1 MKIFHLF
8 LLLLTSLNAIG
19 QLQTE
24 WGKCAMSDFSMKKYP
39 LDTIAEAVI
48 LHDVG
53 KLYASFDPLEY
64 SLVHHRR
71 IKILTDAGLKHANVS
86 IPYYKDENRDFIR
99 NIKAQVLQPNGKHI
113 ELSKSDFYKEDI
125 SQYWAAINFTFP
137 NIQPGSVIE
146 YEYEL
151 ISQDIV
157 NLKDW
162 YFQQD
167 IPVRYSK
174 FTSTINERLVY
185 IYLFQGADYLIKQ
198 PDGSFRLGEHT
209 TAKINAPVYEMQ
221 NIPAFKEE
229 AYMTTEEDYKNKI
242 RFQLDQVLYPNPVAG
257 MDSYYAQPVLSSWD
271 EIRDKLWMSEYLG
284 EQFTKKGNF
293 KNAFESISPLTL
305 AAKSQKEKANIAYTY
320 LAQNVEWSGI
330 NSGIYIIEKLDKV
343 FEKRRATQSEMNLLL
358 LAILRELEIEAYPV
372 LTSTRNHGRLIPQYP
387 ILDQFNY
394 VLVHANL
401 DGEWLL
407 LDAGDPLRPMGYPSV
422 NALNYIGW
430 QLDRTKHEWIKI
442 DMPASKE
449 TLVVRCAI
457 EGNKLVGRFTN
468 KSKGYYALKE
478 RMAFRDEKTG
488 AYWLKRLSKDGIN
501 IAMDSFTVNNY
512 DNIGED
518 FTSEFQFE
526 LNDWVTE
533 NENFLYISPMIYT
546 TWKDNPFKSEK
557 RYYPVDYDYRFSQ
570 QYAFQLEIPSG
581 YEIEQL
587 PEDTTVQLPNKGGS
601 FRFSTSVLNNKIQ
614 FVAILDVKRLQYQP
628 SDYEALKL
636 CYDTML
642 AKYDEMIVLRKKA

>member
-8 LLLLTSLNAIG
+8 LFLLTSVSAMG
-19 QLQTE
+19 QFQTE
-24 WGKCAMSDFSMKKYP
+24 WGKCPMSDFSMEKYP
-39 LDTIAEAVI
+39 LDTTAEAVI
-48 LHDVG
+48 LHDLG
-53 KLYASFDPLEY
+53 KLYASVDPWEY

-71 IKILTDAGLKHANVS
+71 IKILTDAGLDYANIS
-86 IPYYKDENRDFIR
+86 IPYYKENSRDFIR
-99 NIKAQVLQPNGKHI
+99 NIKAQILQPNGKSI
-113 ELSKSDFYKEDI
+113 ELKKSDFYKEDI
-125 SQYWAAINFTFP
+125 NNYWAAMNFTFP
-137 NIQPGSVIE
+137 NVQPGSIIE

-162 YFQQD
+162 YFQQN

-174 FTSTINERLVY
+174 IVSTINERLVY

-209 TAKINAPVYEMQ
+209 IAKIDAPTYEMQ

-242 RFQLDQVLYPNPVAG
+242 RFQLDKILYVDGSRGGNN
-257 MDSYYAQPVLSSWD
+257 YYAKPVLSSWD
-271 EIRDKLWMSEYLG
+271 EIRDKLWMNESLG
-284 EQFTKKGNF
+284 EQFAKKNNF
-293 KNAFESISPLTL
+293 KNAFETILPMTL
-305 AAKSQKEKANIAYTY
+305 GAKSQKEKANIAYTY
-320 LAQNVEWSGI
+320 LAENIEWSGI
-330 NSGIYIIEKLDKV
+330 NSGIYTIEKLDKV
-343 FEKRRATQSEMNLLL
+343 FDKRRATKSEMNLLL
-358 LAILRELEIEAYPV
+358 LGILRELEIEAYPI
-372 LTSTRNHGRLIPQYP
+372 LTSTRNHGKLLPQHP

-394 VLVHANL
+394 VLVRANL

-407 LDAGDPLRPMGYPSV
+407 LDVGEPLRPMGYPSV
-422 NALNYIGW
+422 NALNYMGW
-430 QLDRTKHEWIKI
+430 QFDRTKHEWIEI
-442 DMPASKE
+442 EIPISKE
-449 TLVVRCAI
+449 SLVVRCAI
-457 EGNKLVGRFTN
+457 EGNKLVGRFTS

-488 AYWLKRLSKDGIN
+488 AYWLKRLNVNGVN
-501 IAMDSFTVNNY
+501 MAMDSFIVNNY
-512 DNIGED
+512 QDVAED
-518 FTSEFQFE
+518 FTSEFKFE

-533 NENFLYISPMIYT
+533 NEHFLYISPMIYT
-546 TWKDNPFKSEK
+546 ALKDNPFKSEK

-570 QYAFQLEIPSG
+570 QYVFQLEIPSG

-587 PEDTTVQLPNKGGS
+587 PENTTVQLPNKGGS
-601 FRFSTSVLNNKIQ
+601 FRLSMSILNNKVQ

-642 AKYDEMIVLRKKA
+642 ATYDEMIVLKKKA